1 MRRTTQAAIAALAL
15 LLQALPAHAQ
25 DRSRSGRARLELSFD
40 HGAGGSTEGPYGE
53 LAADL
58 RLHTPEGFGAVLRTG
73 IASNLLSYAF
83 AIDLGVAQRFDL
95 VAFDHVGLQLSVAG
109 GPSIGEGPFDRGRVG
124 AFGGWGML
132 HADLW
137 YRNFF
142 VSERDVLVFQGV
154 LDTYIPPPIANPF
167 ALSLGLDLAGA
178 ALDGPFTSRPLTRD
192 MALVGG
198 RHLPAGLR
206 ANQGA
211 RTRVTVQLA
220 EDGLE
225 DGHEVM
231 FQRPDAR
238 AMLTRFLRDMSA
250 RSPR

>member
-1 MRRTTQAAIAALAL
+1 MRRTTPAAIAALAL
-15 LLQALPAHAQ
+15 LLQTLPAHAQ

-58 RLHTPEGFGAVLRTG
+58 RLHAPEGFGAVLRTG

-109 GPSIGEGPFDRGRVG
+109 GASIEEGPFDRGRVG

-142 VSERDVLVFQGV
+142 VGVGAVGHVLATDSHQSETGRQEPVVSLAGV
-154 LDTYIPPPIANPF
+154 LR
-167 ALSLGLDLAGA
+167 LGGDW
-178 ALDGPFTSRPLTRD
+178 
-192 MALVGG
+192 
-198 RHLPAGLR
+198 GL
-206 ANQGA
+206 
-211 RTRVTVQLA
+211 
-220 EDGLE
+220 
-225 DGHEVM
+225 
-231 FQRPDAR
+231 
-238 AMLTRFLRDMSA
+238 
-250 RSPR
+250 